1 MNVDLDFMLRAR
13 KILPML
19 LTKLCGGGK
28 RNFMMLTLLLFVF
41 IFKREGKIKKKI
53 LFFTNI
59 RFFFIINLSLSL
71 K

>member
-1 MNVDLDFMLRAR
+1 MNVDLDYMLRAR

-41 IFKREGKIKKKI
+41 IFKREGKIKKKYYFLRI
-53 LFFTNI
+53 SDFFSSSI
-59 RFFFIINLSLSL
+59 YLSL
-71 K
+71 